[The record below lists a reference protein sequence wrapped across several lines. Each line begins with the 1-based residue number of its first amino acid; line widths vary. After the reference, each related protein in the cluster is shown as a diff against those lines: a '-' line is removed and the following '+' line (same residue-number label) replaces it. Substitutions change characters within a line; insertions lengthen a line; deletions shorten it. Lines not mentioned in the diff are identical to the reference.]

1 MGGGGVPFPQP
12 AHAARHTA
20 GTGGGRQRV
29 LVVDDDDAIR
39 QLLVDLLA
47 DAGYEVEQARG
58 GRDALGKVGH
68 FGPDLI
74 LLDKLMPDGDGTMFA
89 TGYAKTPGRHAPIVG
104 LCASKD
110 GPQWSIEIGAVA
122 HVVKPFDID
131 DLLSVITE
139 QAPARSV

>member
-1 MGGGGVPFPQP
+1 M
-12 AHAARHTA
+12 
-20 GTGGGRQRV
+20 

-39 QLLVDLLA
+39 QLLVDLLT

-58 GRDALGKVGH
+58 GRDALDKVGRSM
-68 FGPDLI
+68 PNVI

-89 TGYAKTPGRHAPIVG
+89 TAYAKTPGRHAPIVG

-110 GPQWSIEIGAVA
+110 GPEWSVEIGAAA

-131 DLLSVITE
+131 DLLSVIAE
-139 QAPARSV
+139 QALARTS